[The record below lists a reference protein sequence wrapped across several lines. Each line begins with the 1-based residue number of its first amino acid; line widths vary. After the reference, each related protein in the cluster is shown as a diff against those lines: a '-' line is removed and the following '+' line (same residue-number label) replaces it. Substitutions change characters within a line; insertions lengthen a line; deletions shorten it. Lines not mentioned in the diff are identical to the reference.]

1 MVFASALGPALVGS
15 LLQWGMPFTGV
26 MLILAGFCLAAT
38 ALLVYALR
46 TPSN

>member
-15 LLQWGMPFTGV
+15 LLQRGISFAAIS
-26 MLILAGFCLAAT
+26 LLLAVFCLLAT